1 MQEIIEEGRNESLN
15 MQNMPIQ
22 AYLGWAHNQMS
33 EIQIHISLLFLS
45 VSVALSVIFAVV
57 DTTFDR
63 RNKNVVFKLTLLRHN
78 SLKEMHP
85 FCFKEDLSVGRR
97 NNMHA

>member
-1 MQEIIEEGRNESLN
+1 MSLN

-33 EIQIHISLLFLS
+33 EIQIYISLLFLS
-45 VSVALSVIFAVV
+45 VSVALSVIFTVV
-57 DTTFDR
+57 DTTLDR
-63 RNKNVVFKLTLLRHN
+63 RNKNVVFKLTPLRQN

-97 NNMHA
+97 KNMHA

>member
-1 MQEIIEEGRNESLN
+1 
-15 MQNMPIQ
+15 MQNMPTP

-33 EIQIHISLLFLS
+33 EIQIHVSLFLS
-45 VSVALSVIFAVV
+45 VAVALSVIFTVV

-63 RNKNVVFKLTLLRHN
+63 RNKNVVFKLTLLRQN

>member
-1 MQEIIEEGRNESLN
+1 
-15 MQNMPIQ
+15 MQNLP
-22 AYLGWAHNQMS
+22 APPYLEWAHNRMS
-33 EIQIHISLLFLS
+33 AVQIYISVLFLL
-45 VSVALSVIFAVV
+45 VAVALSVIFTVV
-57 DTTFDR
+57 DTTFDS
-63 RNKNVVFKLTLLRHN
+63 RNKDVIFKLTLLRQS

>member
-1 MQEIIEEGRNESLN
+1 MDGHTII
-15 MQNMPIQ
+15 
-22 AYLGWAHNQMS
+22 S
-33 EIQIHISLLFLS
+33 EIQIYISLLLLS
-45 VSVALSVIFAVV
+45 LSVALSVFFTVV

-63 RNKNVVFKLTLLRHN
+63 RNKNVVFKLTLLRQN

-97 NNMHA
+97 DNMHA

>member
-1 MQEIIEEGRNESLN
+1 
-15 MQNMPIQ
+15 MQNMLTP
-22 AYLGWAHNQMS
+22 AYIGWAHNRMS
-33 EIQIHISLLFLS
+33 GIEIIFLCCLLFF
-45 VSVALSVIFAVV
+45 SVAVAVSVIFTVV
-57 DTTFDR
+57 DTTFDK
-63 RNKNVVFKLTLLRHN
+63 RNKNVVFKLTLLRQN

>member
-1 MQEIIEEGRNESLN
+1 MSLN

-33 EIQIHISLLFLS
+33 EIQIYISLLFLS
-45 VSVALSVIFAVV
+45 VSVALSVIFTVV
-57 DTTFDR
+57 DTTLDR
-63 RNKNVVFKLTLLRHN
+63 HNKNVVFKLTPLRQN

-97 NNMHA
+97 KNMHA

>member
-15 MQNMPIQ
+15 IQNMPIR
-22 AYLGWAHNQMS
+22 AYLGWTYNQIS
-33 EIQIHISLLFLS
+33 EIQIYISLLFLL
-45 VSVALSVIFAVV
+45 VSVALSVIFTVV

-63 RNKNVVFKLTLLRHN
+63 RSKNVVFKLTLLRQN
-78 SLKEMHP
+78 SLKEVHP
-85 FCFKEDLSVGRR
+85 FCFKEDLSVERR

>member
-1 MQEIIEEGRNESLN
+1 MP
-15 MQNMPIQ
+15 NMPIL
-22 AYLGWAHNQMS
+22 ACLGWAHNRMS
-33 EIQIHISLLFLS
+33 EIQLRISLLFVS
-45 VSVALSVIFAVV
+45 VAVALSVIFTVV

-63 RNKNVVFKLTLLRHN
+63 HNKNVVFKLTLLRQN
-78 SLKEMHP
+78 SLKEVHP

>member
-1 MQEIIEEGRNESLN
+1 
-15 MQNMPIQ
+15 MPTPV
-22 AYLGWAHNQMS
+22 YLGWAHNRMS
-33 EIQIHISLLFLS
+33 EIQIHVSLLFFS
-45 VSVALSVIFAVV
+45 AAVALSVIFTVV

-63 RNKNVVFKLTLLRHN
+63 RNKNVVFKLTLLRQN

-97 NNMHA
+97 SNMHA